1 MKNVTLVT
9 GSGSGFGNLIAKS
22 LAKKGEKV
30 YASMRNITSKNKES
44 ALALTTWAAE
54 NQLDLSV
61 IELDVTNATSVHNA
75 IDHILEKE
83 EHIDVVVN
91 NAGGGGMGALESY
104 NDEQFKKTFEVNL
117 YGVINVTKAVIP
129 TMRKHKKG
137 LIINVSSAVGRFA
150 FPLMAPYV
158 SSKWAVEGLTQSL
171 NAELAPV
178 GIDAVILEPGAF
190 PTTDFFSKMEAYSPT
205 NNEAIREYGEL
216 AEMPEQFSAMMGDL
230 VAAGEAPDPQMIA
243 DAVIKLV
250 DLPAGNRPLRTV
262 VDFMLG
268 KEINQFNEKSDEL
281 QQLAFESFQPRS
293 AA

>member
-1 MKNVTLVT
+1 MKNVTLIT

-30 YASMRNITSKNKES
+30 YASMRNIATKNKET
-44 ALALTTWAAE
+44 ALALTTWAIE
-54 NQLDLSV
+54 KKLDLYV
-61 IELDVTNATSVHNA
+61 VELDVTNASSVHRA
-75 IDHILEKE
+75 IDQILEKE
-83 EHIDVVVN
+83 ERIDVVVN

-117 YGVINVTKAVIP
+117 YGVINVIKAVIP
-129 TMRKHKKG
+129 TMREHKKG
-137 LIINVSSAVGRFA
+137 LIINVSSTVGRFA

-178 GIDAVILEPGAF
+178 GIDAVIIEPGAF
-190 PTTDFFSKMEAYSPT
+190 PTTDFFSKMEYYSPS
-205 NNEAIREYGEL
+205 NNEALTEYGDL
-216 AEMPEQFSAMMGDL
+216 AGMPEQFSSMMGSL
-230 VAAGEAPDPQMIA
+230 VEAGEAPDPQMIA
-243 DAVIKLV
+243 DAVIKLI

-268 KEINQFNEKSDEL
+268 NEIRQFNEKSDKIQL
-281 QQLAFESFQPRS
+281 LAFESFQPRD